1 MKPLYASLIALLA
14 GTVAA
19 VLAMWLMVMPLFW
32 AIVIAAPIAAC
43 VLLATL
49 VAGVASPVWQMLPA
63 PEETLTV
70 HQASTL
76 SSRFA
81 EAAKDQSRFVSR
93 VQPRLRGLA
102 LKTLKQRIPDLTSLN
117 DERAR
122 RELGADLHTLLT
134 DRGARMPSPHRLT
147 ELLSRLEGK

>member
-1 MKPLYASLIALLA
+1 MKPLHASLIALLA

-32 AIVIAAPIAAC
+32 AIVIALPIAAIT
-43 VLLATL
+43 LLATL

-63 PEETLTV
+63 PDETLTA

-81 EAAKDQSRFVSR
+81 EAAKDQSRFASR

-102 LKTLKQRIPDLTSLN
+102 LRTLKQRIPDLTSLN
-117 DERAR
+117 DDRAR
-122 RELGADLHTLLT
+122 RELGEDLCTLLT

>member
-1 MKPLYASLIALLA
+1 MKPLHASLIALTAGALA
-14 GTVAA
+14 V
-19 VLAMWLMVMPLFW
+19 VLTTWLMVMPLFW
-32 AIVIAAPIAAC
+32 AIVIAIPVAAC
-43 VLLATL
+43 TLLATL
-49 VAGVASPVWQMLPA
+49 VAGVASPAWQMLPA
-63 PEETLTV
+63 PDETLTV

-81 EAAKDQSRFVSR
+81 EAAKDHSRFVSR

-102 LKTLKQRIPDLTSLN
+102 LRALRQRIPDLTSLH

-122 RELGADLHTLLT
+122 RELGEDLYTLLT
-134 DRGARMPSPHRLT
+134 DRGAQLPSPHRLT

>member
-1 MKPLYASLIALLA
+1 MKPLHASLIALAA
-14 GTVAA
+14 GAVAG
-19 VLAMWLMVMPLFW
+19 VLAKWLMVMPVFW
-32 AIVIAAPIAAC
+32 AVVIAIPIAAC
-43 VLLATL
+43 TLLATL

-63 PEETLTV
+63 PAETLTM

-81 EAAKDQSRFVSR
+81 EAAKDHSRFVSR
-93 VQPRLRGLA
+93 VQPRLRGMA
-102 LKTLKQRIPDLTSLN
+102 LKSLKQRIPDLTSVH

-122 RELGADLHTLLT
+122 RELGEELYTLLT
-134 DRGARMPSPHRLT
+134 DRGAQLPSPHRLG